1 LILISVSDFEQHS
14 GDGKNPSGC
23 NPASKCTLV
32 TAERAEL
39 SGYNEVKLMNQA
51 RTSWFLLSTPER
63 SLACWVDFLVCPRR
77 FLAVLPSH
85 ARANLFAGD

>member
-1 LILISVSDFEQHS
+1 VILVSVSNFNRHS
-14 GDGKNPSGC
+14 GDAKNPNGV

-32 TAERAEL
+32 TAGSDSL
-39 SGYNEVKLMNQA
+39 SGYNEIELMNQA